1 MVMNIAI
8 RVQPNSS
15 KDEILG
21 WVEGVLRIR
30 IKAPPENGRANESL
44 VSLLAS
50 VSGIPKTQ
58 IRIIKGFTS
67 RNKVIY
73 IQEKHNV
80 VFPDIFVDGR

>member
-1 MVMNIAI
+1 MNIEI
-8 RVQPNSS
+8 RVQLNAS

-30 IKAPPENGRANESL
+30 VKALPENGKANEAL

-50 VSGIPKTQ
+50 VSGIPKSQ

-80 VFPDIFVDGR
+80 VFPDIFVEGR

>member
-1 MVMNIAI
+1 MNIAI

-15 KDEILG
+15 KDKILG

-30 IKAPPENGRANESL
+30 IKAPPENGKANESL

-50 VSGIPKTQ
+50 VSGIPISQ
-58 IRIIKGFTS
+58 IRIIKRFTS

-80 VFPDIFVDGR
+80 VFPDIFIGGR

>member
-1 MVMNIAI
+1 MNIAI

-30 IKAPPENGRANESL
+30 IKTPPENGKANESL

-50 VSGIPKTQ
+50 VSGIPISQ
-58 IRIIKGFTS
+58 IRIIKRFTS

-80 VFPDIFVDGR
+80 VFPDIFIGGR